1 MRHLA
6 ICFIMKPFKSTI
18 ENWFKL
24 RWRTYL
30 QNLNKTILCVL
41 ILSAIEYMPNDEEN
55 SYLFYC
61 ISYSILLQ
69 AAKSKGWIFYI
80 LLEISSFRHSVHN
93 NICILQNNK
102 NINYCSSLFFESSP
116 ELLLTYICLPVV
128 S

>member
-24 RWRTYL
+24 KWRTYL

-41 ILSAIEYMPNDEEN
+41 ILNAIEYMPNDEEN

-61 ISYSILLQ
+61 ISYLVLLQ
-69 AAKSKGWIFYI
+69 AANFNFLI
-80 LLEISSFRHSVHN
+80 L
-93 NICILQNNK
+93 
-102 NINYCSSLFFESSP
+102 
-116 ELLLTYICLPVV
+116 EL
-128 S
+128 